1 MKTAYRYIISLI
13 FFVVLGLFLLDN
25 VFLSLYVNKNKDIY
39 LPDVRYIDSKI
50 AEKKLTDLGF
60 EVEILFSDYNP
71 ENDPGNVIKISPRP
85 FSKLKSGRIIKLTV
99 ASDKNDIILDDF
111 SNISLRNVEL
121 MLKRLDLKI
130 DTLIYE
136 YNNDI
141 KKNHIISQFPKASKM
156 LKSNDLITFIVSQ
169 GKAPNYYVTPN
180 LINLNL
186 YKAKEKISRAGLIL
200 GNIEYEYSKEFL
212 NNTVLE
218 QDKTPGMKLSFPAR
232 LNLIVSTDK
241 K

>member
-1 MKTAYRYIISLI
+1 MKLVCRYIISLI
-13 FFVVLGLFLLDN
+13 LFSILGLFLLDN

-39 LPDVRYIDSKI
+39 LPDVKFIDYSI
-50 AEKKLTDLGF
+50 AQKKLLDLGF
-60 EVEILFSDYNP
+60 DVEIIYSDYDT
-71 ENDPGNVIKISPRP
+71 ENIPGNVIKISPRP

-99 ASDKNDIILDDF
+99 ASDKNDIILEDF
-111 SNISLRNVEL
+111 TNLSIRNTEL
-121 MLKRLDLKI
+121 LLKRLHLKI
-130 DTLIYE
+130 DTLLYE

-141 KKNHIISQFPKASKM
+141 KKNHIISQFPRPSKL

-186 YKAKEKISRAGLIL
+186 YKAKEMISRAGLIL
-200 GNIEYEYSKEFL
+200 GNIKYEYSKDFL

-232 LNLIVSTDK
+232 INIIISTDK